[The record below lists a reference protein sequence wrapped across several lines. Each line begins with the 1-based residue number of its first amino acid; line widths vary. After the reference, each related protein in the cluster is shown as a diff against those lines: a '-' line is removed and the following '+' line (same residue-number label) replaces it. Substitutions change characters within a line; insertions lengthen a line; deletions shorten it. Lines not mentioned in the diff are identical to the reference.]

1 LVLIQKEQRKH
12 KLDSLWEGPF
22 EVKRVEYPNL
32 IIQRIG
38 KRKRE
43 RVHMNRAKIF
53 YYLEDEQ
60 NVATSLDFG

>member
-1 LVLIQKEQRKH
+1 LVLIKNEQKKY

-32 IIQRIG
+32 IIQRVG

-43 RVHMNRAKIF
+43 RLHMNRAKMF
-53 YYLEDEQ
+53 CLQEEQDVASSWDLE
-60 NVATSLDFG
+60 